1 MISVALKERSGV
13 KSSAK
18 NGVHF
23 RFSVLLLERWVGS
36 GGSDWK
42 SKQEESGFEQIKSDC
57 PTLPVITVS
66 KVQ

>member
-1 MISVALKERSGV
+1 MK
-13 KSSAK
+13 SAK

-36 GGSDWK
+36 GGNDWK
-42 SKQEESGFEQIKSDC
+42 SKQEESGFEEIKSDC